1 MAKTSKK
8 NRKQI
13 QFITTGAFL
22 VTGLLLVLTCHLLFQ
37 QYLHN
42 TTSQLGQLMARQ
54 LAYSATRSV
63 IHQDKL
69 AMQVL
74 LSSLVE
80 HSNIPYAAIEDTEG
94 NQLAV
99 ATTDK
104 SKPKN
109 TWPETHSAI
118 ISISESIAGKAVLS
132 IDLSKQAKDIN
143 YLSSIMAFV
152 VCMMSAILWFTLPRF
167 IEPDQGK
174 KTIIMTSKD
183 APSEVTLPVYNTQ
196 QIAASRQPI
205 TTQQTSRDA
214 FVNASYIGIIL
225 VYLENLHQ
233 ATEDLSGKALQ
244 QFLNDFKSAVNSTIS
259 NTSFTLNK
267 EWFDEDILLLKTP
280 LQKKSEYPELIAL
293 TQQLHQAIQNKNIL
307 RKEQGKLILKTQ
319 TGTTSAKKTAS
330 LQADEDSAIEELK
343 NQMRKEQQY
352 ISIVVSD
359 KLKNET
365 TT

>member
-1 MAKTSKK
+1 M
-8 NRKQI
+8 
-13 QFITTGAFL
+13 
-22 VTGLLLVLTCHLLFQ
+22 
-37 QYLHN
+37 
-42 TTSQLGQLMARQ
+42 
-54 LAYSATRSV
+54 
-63 IHQDKL
+63 
-69 AMQVL
+69 
-74 LSSLVE
+74 
-80 HSNIPYAAIEDTEG
+80 
-94 NQLAV
+94 
-99 ATTDK
+99 
-104 SKPKN
+104 
-109 TWPETHSAI
+109 
-118 ISISESIAGKAVLS
+118 
-132 IDLSKQAKDIN
+132 
-143 YLSSIMAFV
+143 
-152 VCMMSAILWFTLPRF
+152 
-167 IEPDQGK
+167 
-174 KTIIMTSKD
+174 
-183 APSEVTLPVYNTQ
+183 
-196 QIAASRQPI
+196 
-205 TTQQTSRDA
+205 
-214 FVNASYIGIIL
+214 
-225 VYLENLHQ
+225 ENLHQ